1 VGEYHSN
8 TKAIVDFEDFIWIYI
23 NLQTHVDTKL
33 SGSNNKYAS
42 IKTATTTLLHTIGES
57 EKVEFFSH
65 LNSYL
70 RDDPVVKI
78 YLPINPMTNDL
89 FDIVKDGILLCK
101 LINVVVP
108 RTIDDRAINMKPNLN
123 A

>member
-1 VGEYHSN
+1 
-8 TKAIVDFEDFIWIYI
+8 VDFKGFIQICI

-33 SGSNNKYAS
+33 SGSKNKYAS

-70 RDDPVVKI
+70 RDDPVVKR

-89 FDIVKDGILLCK
+89 FDIVKNGILLCK

-108 RTIDDRAINMKPNLN
+108 GTIDD
-123 A
+123 